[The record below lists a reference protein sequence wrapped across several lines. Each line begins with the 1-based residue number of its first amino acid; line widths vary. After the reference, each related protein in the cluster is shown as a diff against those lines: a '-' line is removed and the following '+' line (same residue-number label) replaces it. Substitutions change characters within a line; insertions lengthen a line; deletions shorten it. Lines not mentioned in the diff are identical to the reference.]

1 MSSVV
6 MPFLWYR
13 VRRECNDFLNMSL
26 IFVPTFQ
33 IGFCV
38 WPVIQTVNFWVI
50 PLKHRVS
57 FVGFFSY
64 IWNTF
69 LSYMH
74 HYKVEGSESSSFG
87 ETQQMR
93 FYLKF
98 VVMKNNT
105 FNYVLLLN
113 FSQAE
118 VKRKCKRSSLT
129 ELRLIA
135 KRLAESQ
142 NLLF

>member
-1 MSSVV
+1 
-6 MPFLWYR
+6 
-13 VRRECNDFLNMSL
+13 
-26 IFVPTFQ
+26 
-33 IGFCV
+33 
-38 WPVIQTVNFWVI
+38 
-50 PLKHRVS
+50 
-57 FVGFFSY
+57 
-64 IWNTF
+64 
-69 LSYMH
+69 
-74 HYKVEGSESSSFG
+74 
-87 ETQQMR
+87 MR